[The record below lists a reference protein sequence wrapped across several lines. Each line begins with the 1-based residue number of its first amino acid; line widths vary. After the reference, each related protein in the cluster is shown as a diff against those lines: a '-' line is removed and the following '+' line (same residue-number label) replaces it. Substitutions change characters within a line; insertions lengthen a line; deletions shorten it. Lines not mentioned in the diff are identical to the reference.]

1 MLIVKNNFY
10 LIQTQNLILHGG
22 KVANLSSLV
31 SADFKELKVKAFVK
45 KIILS

>member
-22 KVANLSSLV
+22 KVANLSSLG
-31 SADFKELKVKAFVK
+31 DFKELKVKAFVK